1 MSKIYKDED
10 GNEVPKHYA
19 YWTKEDKKRGYRVVR
34 DNRVDIKRNY
44 DNAIVYE
51 STSAYVT
58 IQPQGFW
65 HHCISMYIT
74 KDNFKFRVES
84 GSELGELTYHGM
96 WKSLENAMKAS
107 EQIRVD
113 ITKELIATGDKIN
126 EEETEEW
133 KIERQRY
140 AERLKKEESNNG

>member
-19 YWTKEDKKRGYRVVR
+19 HWTKEDKKRGYCVYRHDGLKTER
-34 DNRVDIKRNY
+34 DY

-51 STSAYVT
+51 STIAYVT
-58 IQPQGFW
+58 IQPEGFW
-65 HHCISMYIT
+65 SHCIKMEIT
-74 KDNFKFRVES
+74 KDNFEFRVKS
-84 GSELGELTYHGM
+84 GSELGELTYHEM

-140 AERLKKEESNNG
+140 AEQLKKEESNNG